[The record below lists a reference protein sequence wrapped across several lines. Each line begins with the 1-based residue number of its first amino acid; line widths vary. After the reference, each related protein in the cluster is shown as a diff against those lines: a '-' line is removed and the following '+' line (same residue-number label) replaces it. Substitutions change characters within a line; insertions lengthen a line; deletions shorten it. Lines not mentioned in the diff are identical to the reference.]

1 MYGRTFNYPKK
12 ATQQTC
18 HSYEQEIGDIRDLP
32 AQNDFPSIFP
42 KH

>member
-1 MYGRTFNYPKK
+1 MYVGTFNN
-12 ATQQTC
+12 T
-18 HSYEQEIGDIRDLP
+18 ENIRDKFFMVMNNNFKDLWGLP